1 MKAKR
6 TKHNP
11 ELKAKVA
18 LAALREE
25 ETVPELAR
33 RFGVHPAQICAW
45 KKQLLTVSARRAKLN
60 PKAASN
66 TLVFPTDDMFSN
78 LHQNDP
84 AMLNNPDY
92 IKRWEEVQGH

>member
-11 ELKAKVA
+11 EFKAKVA

-33 RFGVHPAQICAW
+33 RFGVHPAQIYAW
-45 KKQLLTVSARRAKLN
+45 KKQLLRRRRRHLPTGPRRARTTVRR
-60 PKAASN
+60 PTSCSRRSAS
-66 TLVFPTDDMFSN
+66 
-78 LHQNDP
+78 
-84 AMLNNPDY
+84 
-92 IKRWEEVQGH
+92 

>member
-11 ELKAKVA
+11 EFKAKVA

-33 RFGVHPAQICAW
+33 RFGVHPSQIFAW
-45 KKQLLTVSARRAKLN
+45 KKQLLEHAHAAFSDGRATRDDDTRPDELLKKIGELTMERDFLSKTLRR
-60 PKAASN
+60 
-66 TLVFPTDDMFSN
+66 
-78 LHQNDP
+78 
-84 AMLNNPDY
+84 
-92 IKRWEEVQGH
+92 